1 MSNAAVRE
9 GNCWELNAED
19 EGFPPALLDLDPVP
33 EVLYGRGDPE
43 ALAGPCLSVIG
54 ARRAT
59 PYGIAVAEMAGRVA
73 AECGV
78 TVVSGGAM
86 GCDCAAGRAALE
98 AGGRTVVVS
107 GCGADMV
114 YPASSADVYAGAV
127 ATGGAVVSLERWG
140 SSPRRYAF
148 PKRNAIIAALSSCL
162 FVTEAGMRSGTM
174 STADVALELGRKV
187 YGIPGSIFSPLSAG
201 TNWLISEGAR
211 VICDEASLEAAISL
225 DYGRLRFTDA
235 PGRREDLGRVLSALV
250 ASPSRADDLA
260 ARLGENIITVLSALS
275 DYEAAGVVTKL
286 PDGRYAPTSAFYL
299 SHNSLAGTKASPA
312 VEKEEH
318 AADS

>member
-1 MSNAAVRE
+1 MSNVRSSME
-9 GNCWELNAED
+9 KRWELEPKDAAY
-19 EGFPPALLDLDPVP
+19 PSALRALDPVP
-33 EVLYGRGDPE
+33 AVLYVRGDPG
-43 ALAGPCLSVIG
+43 ALASPCLSVIG

-59 PYGIAVAEMAGRVA
+59 PYGVAVAEMAGRVA
-73 AECGV
+73 AECGIV
-78 TVVSGGAM
+78 VVSGGAM
-86 GCDCAAGRAALE
+86 GCDCAAGRAALS
-98 AGGRTVVVS
+98 AGGKTVVVA

-114 YPASSADVYAGAV
+114 YPASSADVFEGAV

-140 SSPRRYAF
+140 SPPRRYAF

-174 STADVALELGRKV
+174 STADVAIELGRKV

-235 PGRREDLGRVLSALV
+235 PGGREDLGRVLSALV

-260 ARLGENIITVLSALS
+260 ARLGENVIAILSALS
-275 DYEAAGVVTKL
+275 DYEAAGAVTKL
-286 PDGRYAPTSAFYL
+286 PDGRYAPTSEFYL
-299 SHNSLAGTKASPA
+299 SHNGLTGSKGSPA
-312 VEKEEH
+312 GRKGEH
-318 AADS
+318 VPDS

>member
-1 MSNAAVRE
+1 MSADAARE
-9 GNCWELNAED
+9 TSCWEMCAED
-19 EGFPPALLDLDPVP
+19 EGFPASLLDLDPVP
-33 EVLYGRGDPE
+33 EMLYGRGNPE
-43 ALAGPCLSVIG
+43 VLSGPCLSVIG

-73 AECGV
+73 AECGI

-98 AGGRTVVVS
+98 AGGKTVVVS

-140 SSPRRYAF
+140 SPPKRYAF

-225 DYGRLRFTDA
+225 DYGRLRFTDV

-260 ARLGENIITVLSALS
+260 SRLGENVLTILSALS

-286 PDGRYAPTSAFYL
+286 PDGRYAPTSSFYL
-299 SHNSLAGTKASPA
+299 SHNGLVGAKASPA
-312 VEKEEH
+312 GEKEEH

>member
-1 MSNAAVRE
+1 MRGGAARE
-9 GNCWELNAED
+9 GERWELRRGEEA
-19 EGFPPALLDLDPVP
+19 FPPALDDLDPVP
-33 EVLYGRGDPE
+33 EILYGRGDPE
-43 ALAGPCLSVIG
+43 VLQGPCLSIVG
-54 ARRAT
+54 ARKAS
-59 PYGIAVAEMAGRVA
+59 PYGVAVAEMAGRVA
-73 AECGV
+73 AESGIV
-78 TVVSGGAM
+78 VVSGGAM

-98 AGGRTVVVS
+98 AGGKTVVVS

-114 YPASSADVYAGAV
+114 YPASSADVFAGAV

-140 SSPRRYAF
+140 SPPRRYAF
-148 PKRNAIIAALSSCL
+148 PKRNAIIAALSACL
-162 FVTEAGMRSGTM
+162 FVTEAGMHSGTM
-174 STADVALELGRKV
+174 STADVAVELGRKV
-187 YGIPGSIFSPLSAG
+187 YGIPGSIFSPLSTG

-260 ARLGENIITVLSALS
+260 ARLGESIITVLRALS

-286 PDGRYAPTSAFYL
+286 ADGRYAPTSAFYL
-299 SHNSLAGTKASPA
+299 SHNGLAGTQASPA
-312 VEKEEH
+312 GQKEEH

>member
-1 MSNAAVRE
+1 MSFDALRE
-9 GNCWELNAED
+9 GRCWELSPDD
-19 EGFPPALLDLDPVP
+19 EEFPQSLHDLEPVP
-33 EVLYGRGDPE
+33 ETLYGRGDPKV
-43 ALAGPCLSVIG
+43 LQGPCLSVIG

-73 AECGV
+73 AESGIV
-78 TVVSGGAM
+78 VVSGGAM

-98 AGGRTVVVS
+98 AGGKTVVVS

-127 ATGGAVVSLERWG
+127 ATGGAVISLERWG
-140 SSPRRYAF
+140 SPPRRYAF
-148 PKRNAIIAALSSCL
+148 PKRNAIIAALSTCL

-174 STADVALELGRKV
+174 STADVAVELGRKV

-225 DYGRLRFTDA
+225 DYGRLRFSDA

-275 DYEAAGVVTKL
+275 DYEATGVVTKL

-299 SHNSLAGTKASPA
+299 SHNGLAGAKASPA
-312 VEKEEH
+312 GEKEEH
-318 AADS
+318 AEDS